1 MHPFLSTDFLPKWS
15 TFTAEAIDPS
25 IRHALTEAQTNI
37 EAIASQD
44 PAHATYESSF
54 LALEKATESLSRGWG
69 RLQHLD
75 SVSDNPAQREAINIL
90 LPDVTDF
97 YSSLSLNPRLF
108 NVLNTVASGG
118 NGSETDMEGQTETN
132 SSLKL
137 HPPSQ
142 DPIIQ
147 RHVIETISDF
157 IESGA
162 ALPDEDK
169 THITV
174 IDAELSKLTK
184 KYSENVLDATNAWEL
199 IITDES
205 KLDGLPDSAK
215 AAAAANARSKNIASP
230 AWRITLQAPSMSPIM
245 QHAHDEELR
254 KTVWEASTKVGSE
267 APYDNSE
274 LVWKILELRKQ
285 KAEILGHTNF
295 ADLTLQR
302 RMARNGDTAL
312 KFVESIHAKIRDAFL
327 ADSKQLSEYK
337 AAKTSTTPEQLEP
350 WEISYWAERQRKEFY
365 DIDDEDLRPYF
376 PVSGVM
382 EGMFGIATKI
392 FGITITQG
400 DTVDLDSIKNPQS
413 RVSASEHNPSG
424 QSPDRLDGAKRS
436 QSSIINRQSR
446 PQVDTWHPEVT
457 FYEIHD
463 SKTQKHLGSF
473 YADWHPRE
481 TKRGGAWM
489 NSLHTGGLGE
499 PHLGLIIGNMSPP
512 VDDTPALL
520 THREVETIFHEF
532 GHLLHGLL
540 SNVPVKSL
548 SGTNVAWD
556 FVELPSQI
564 MENFCWERESLDLFA
579 RHYQTGKPIPEDLFQ
594 KMLAA
599 KNYMSATVFMRQLAL
614 GKLDLELHLHPE
626 KYLGRDLQ
634 EVDRE
639 ILADYRAPFKTQA
652 PSMALRFNHLF
663 SSPTGYAAGY
673 YSYKW
678 AEVLDADAFTRFKKE
693 GILNPET
700 GMSFREHILSK
711 GNSAPP
717 EVLYENFM
725 SRPAD
730 PEALL
735 VRAGLA

>member
-15 TFTAEAIDPS
+15 TFTAEAIEPS
-25 IRHALTEAQTNI
+25 IRHALTEAQQNI
-37 EAIASQD
+37 ETIASQD
-44 PAHATYESSF
+44 PAKATYESSF

-75 SVSDNPAQREAINIL
+75 SVSDNPAQREVINIL

-108 NVLNTVASGG
+108 NVLNAVAESDAVK
-118 NGSETDMEGQTETN
+118 SLTEI
-132 SSLKL
+132 
-137 HPPSQ
+137 Q
-142 DPIIQ
+142 Q
-147 RHVIETISDF
+147 RHIKETIADF

-162 ALPDEDK
+162 ALPEEEK
-169 THITV
+169 TRITV
-174 IDAELSKLTK
+174 IDSKLSKLTK

-215 AAAAANARSKNIASP
+215 AAAAANARSKNIAAP

-337 AAKTSTTPEQLEP
+337 AAKTSTAPEQLEP

-400 DTVDLDSIKNPQS
+400 DTVDLDSIKNQKS
-413 RVSASEHNPSG
+413 T
-424 QSPDRLDGAKRS
+424 
-436 QSSIINRQSR
+436 IINRQSR

-489 NSLHTGGLGE
+489 NSLHTGELDE

-579 RHYQTGKPIPEDLFQ
+579 RHYQIGGPIPEALFQ

-614 GKLDLELHLHPE
+614 GKLDLELHYHPE

-639 ILADYRAPFKTQA
+639 ILADYRASFTTQA

-678 AEVLDADAFTRFKKE
+678 AEVLDADAFSRFKKE
-693 GILNPET
+693 GILNPAT
-700 GMSFREHILSK
+700 GMAFRENILSK
-711 GNSAPP
+711 GNSASP
-717 EVLYENFM
+717 EILYENFM

-735 VRAGLA
+735 VRAGLV